1 MANETQRLQAENIA
15 MRRDIDDYRA
25 KDKEF
30 SELTEEEFK
39 ELVQRNPRVKS
50 LYDKSVAKGAHST
63 AENRLQ
69 KMKEEQQAPDPTPEI
84 DARADRLDRKERAL
98 ALAIEKNLDP
108 EQAFSLLG
116 LDADSTD
123 ETRLD
128 AAAEIRQ
135 AGRNEFLKA
144 NGRTPVVNLNMSP
157 MGLAELERMPDH
169 MLSKI
174 PGEVL
179 DRAHAEMMDQGK
191 KTLRERISTGIF
203 GGKK

>member
-1 MANETQRLQAENIA
+1 MANEIEWTDERYTEML
-15 MRRDIDDYRA
+15 
-25 KDKEF
+25 KTDKEF
-30 SELTEEEFK
+30 AAAHDRRISAALQTYKKTETEK
-39 ELVQRNPRVKS
+39 ETEKP
-50 LYDKSVAKGAHST
+50 
-63 AENRLQ
+63 E
-69 KMKEEQQAPDPTPEI
+69 APDPAPDL

-108 EQAFSLLG
+108 EQAFALLG

-128 AAAEIRQ
+128 AAADIRQ

-144 NGRTPVVNLNMSP
+144 NGRTPHVSLNMSP
-157 MGLAELERMPDH
+157 IGLAELERMPDS
-169 MLSKI
+169 MLDKV

>member
-63 AENRLQ
+63 AQNELA
-69 KMKEEQQAPDPTPEI
+69 KMKTEQAPDPAPEI

-98 ALAIEKNLDP
+98 ALAIEKNLEP
-108 EQAFSLLG
+108 AQAFALLG

-128 AAAEIRQ
+128 AAADIRQ

-157 MGLAELERMPDH
+157 MGLAELERMPDR
-169 MLSKI
+169 MLEKV

>member
-1 MANETQRLQAENIA
+1 MANELEKLQSENIG
-15 MRRDIDDYRA
+15 MRRQIDEYQA

-63 AENRLQ
+63 AQNELA
-69 KMKEEQQAPDPTPEI
+69 KMKTEQAPDPAPEI

-108 EQAFSLLG
+108 EQAFALLG

-128 AAAEIRQ
+128 AAADIRQ

-144 NGRTPVVNLNMSP
+144 NGRTPHVSLNMSP
-157 MGLAELERMPDH
+157 IGLAELERMPDS
-169 MLSKI
+169 MLEKV

>member
-98 ALAIEKNLDP
+98 ALAIEKNLEP
-108 EQAFSLLG
+108 AQAFALLG

-123 ETRLD
+123 EPGWTPLRRSDKRAEMSFSRQTGARRTFRSICRLLVWRSWS
-128 AAAEIRQ
+128 ACPILCSTKYPARYST
-135 AGRNEFLKA
+135 
-144 NGRTPVVNLNMSP
+144 GRTP
-157 MGLAELERMPDH
+157 
-169 MLSKI
+169 K
-174 PGEVL
+174 
-179 DRAHAEMMDQGK
+179 
-191 KTLRERISTGIF
+191 
-203 GGKK
+203 

>member
-69 KMKEEQQAPDPTPEI
+69 KMKKEQQAPDPTPEI

-98 ALAIEKNLDP
+98 ALAIEKNLEP
-108 EQAFSLLG
+108 AQAFALLG
-116 LDADSTD
+116 LDSDSTD

-157 MGLAELERMPDH
+157 MGLAELERMPDR
-169 MLSKI
+169 MLEKV
-174 PGEVL
+174 PVEVL
-179 DRAHAEMMDQGK
+179 DRAHDEMRAQGR
-191 KTLRERISTGIF
+191 KTLRERLSAGIF